1 MKKKGNKS
9 KIKER
14 SKAIKKGNKTHIINN
29 NNNNIIKINLPNNNN
44 KNIIT
49 ANNKRNNKRRA
60 LTNINTNNNSKIK
73 SQKTIKK
80 IKTIMNYIDD
90 EINDFPYDLALINDN
105 RTYCQYYFSL
115 IKTHHNLI
123 FSFCYNKD
131 YNSRII
137 KIDLFFIL
145 FALDYT
151 VNGFFYTDDT
161 MHNIYVHK
169 GAFDIE
175 YQLPK
180 IFYSAFITT
189 FVGILLK
196 KLSLSNDAII
206 EFKKDTKEEEVNKRR
221 MKLNSKLKIKFIF
234 YFLLSFILILFF
246 WYYISMFGAVYNNTQ
261 FLLLEDTLLSFGLS
275 LFYPFVIFLIPGI
288 FRIPALAESQ
298 KKSEYKYKY
307 SKFFHFL

>member
-1 MKKKGNKS
+1 MVDY
-9 KIKER
+9 
-14 SKAIKKGNKTHIINN
+14 T
-29 NNNNIIKINLPNNNN
+29 
-44 KNIIT
+44 
-49 ANNKRNNKRRA
+49 
-60 LTNINTNNNSKIK
+60 
-73 SQKTIKK
+73 
-80 IKTIMNYIDD
+80 DD
-90 EINDFPYDLALINDN
+90 ELNDLPYDLAVLNDG
-105 RTYCQYYFSL
+105 RTYCQYLTSL
-115 IKTHHNLI
+115 IKTNHFLI

-161 MHNIYVHK
+161 MHNIYVNK

-288 FRIPALAESQ
+288 FRIPALADPQ
-298 KKSEYKYKY
+298 KKSEYKYKF
-307 SKFFHFL
+307 SQIFHLF

>member
-1 MKKKGNKS
+1 
-9 KIKER
+9 
-14 SKAIKKGNKTHIINN
+14 
-29 NNNNIIKINLPNNNN
+29 
-44 KNIIT
+44 
-49 ANNKRNNKRRA
+49 
-60 LTNINTNNNSKIK
+60 
-73 SQKTIKK
+73 
-80 IKTIMNYIDD
+80 
-90 EINDFPYDLALINDN
+90 
-105 RTYCQYYFSL
+105 
-115 IKTHHNLI
+115 
-123 FSFCYNKD
+123 
-131 YNSRII
+131 
-137 KIDLFFIL
+137 
-145 FALDYT
+145 
-151 VNGFFYTDDT
+151 
-161 MHNIYVHK
+161 MHNIYVNK

-288 FRIPALAESQ
+288 FRIPALADPQ
-298 KKSEYKYKY
+298 KKSEYKYKF